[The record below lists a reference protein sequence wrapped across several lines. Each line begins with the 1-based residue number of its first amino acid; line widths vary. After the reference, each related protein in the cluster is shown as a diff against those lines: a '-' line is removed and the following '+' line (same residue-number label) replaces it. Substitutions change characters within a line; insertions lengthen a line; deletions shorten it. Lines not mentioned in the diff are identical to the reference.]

1 MIFKT
6 YTRPEW
12 TKYSYK
18 PELEIT
24 IDIEDEIIFD
34 HKSKYMETP
43 TSLSAAKIFIE
54 KYLNINPNIDSCEF
68 HIEYPENKNHRI
80 DLWYWVRRNSYFN
93 YDRLMFLSR
102 KFRSQ

>member
-1 MIFKT
+1 MIFLS

-12 TKYSYK
+12 VKYSSNS
-18 PELEIT
+18 ELKIT

-43 TSLSAAKIFIE
+43 ISLSAAKIFIE
-54 KYLNINPNIDSCEF
+54 KYLNINPCEF